1 MICSVEIN
9 VVVGEAVVGTAVV
22 SVVEAG
28 GAKPDSV
35 AVHLLAMWEQ
45 ANGTY
50 YGLP

>member
-1 MICSVEIN
+1 M
-9 VVVGEAVVGTAVV
+9 VVGEAVVGTAVV

-35 AVHLLAMWEQ
+35 AAHLLAMSEQ

-50 YGLP
+50 YGLPKKKSI